1 MPPPRQEA
9 PPRNGVS
16 ASPFV
21 KWAGGKRRLLPT
33 ILDLAPRQFK
43 RYVEPF
49 VGGGA
54 VALAL
59 GHPSMLLNDVNEELM
74 AAYHAVRDFPSQL
87 IEALQRHEWAHSE
100 SYYYQVRAQT
110 VGSETGL
117 VERAAR
123 LIYLN
128 KTCYNG
134 LYRVNRKGQ
143 FNVPIGRY
151 ANPKIVDREGILRA
165 SRALSSAQLFSM
177 DFEPFMATNVQLGDF
192 VYIDPPYVA
201 LGGYSDF
208 NRYSPLQ
215 FRADDQF
222 RLRDTFERL
231 IELGAYPVLSNS
243 MTDETRELYQRHRI
257 VLVEMPRAISK
268 RGSGRGAVSEILVVP
283 HR

>member
-1 MPPPRQEA
+1 
-9 PPRNGVS
+9 
-16 ASPFV
+16 
-21 KWAGGKRRLLPT
+21 
-33 ILDLAPRQFK
+33 
-43 RYVEPF
+43 
-49 VGGGA
+49 
-54 VALAL
+54 
-59 GHPSMLLNDVNEELM
+59 MLLNDVNEELM